1 MFRIFYIFRAKS
13 SLLPVSG
20 LQQFVTKFIFKG
32 QSGKSIIFVL
42 EDYAGVLDLGIKIGL
57 AR

>member
-20 LQQFVTKFIFKG
+20 LQQLVTKFIFKG

-42 EDYAGVLDLGIKIGL
+42 ED
-57 AR
+57 